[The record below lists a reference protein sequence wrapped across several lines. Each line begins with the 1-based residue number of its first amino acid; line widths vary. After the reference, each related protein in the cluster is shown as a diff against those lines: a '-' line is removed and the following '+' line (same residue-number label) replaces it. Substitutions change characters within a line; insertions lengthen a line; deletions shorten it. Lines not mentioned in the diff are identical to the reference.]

1 MQFRLKTSKQ
11 TEEIYSAIYA
21 REYLQPFVLVKI
33 SISLAL
39 HDGYKFE
46 EEATYDTNGLDLNRQ
61 IIMGD
66 NESLFKALIEVNE
79 GRYIDEEEYFP
90 NVVKQYI
97 DYGAMLLEQE
107 YKYGHDFYSHLV
119 NLEKGI

>member
-1 MQFRLKTSKQ
+1 MQPRVALH
-11 TEEIYSAIYA
+11 
-21 REYLQPFVLVKI
+21 LQPFALVKI
-33 SISLAL
+33 SIALAL
-39 HDGYKFE
+39 HDGYKSE
-46 EEATYDTNGLDLNRQ
+46 DGTTYDSNGLDLNRQ
-61 IIMGD
+61 TIMGD

-97 DYGAMLLEQE
+97 DYGAVLLEQE

-119 NLEKGI
+119 NLEKSI

>member
-1 MQFRLKTSKQ
+1 
-11 TEEIYSAIYA
+11 
-21 REYLQPFVLVKI
+21 
-33 SISLAL
+33 
-39 HDGYKFE
+39 
-46 EEATYDTNGLDLNRQ
+46 
-61 IIMGD
+61 MGD

-79 GRYIDEEEYFP
+79 GLYIDEEEYFP

>member
-11 TEEIYSAIYA
+11 TEEIYAAIYA
-21 REYLQPFVLVKI
+21 REYLQPFALVKI
-33 SISLAL
+33 SIALAL
-39 HDGYKFE
+39 HDGYKSE
-46 EEATYDTNGLDLNRQ
+46 DGTTYDSNGLDLNRQ
-61 IIMGD
+61 TIMGD

-97 DYGAMLLEQE
+97 DYGSVLLEQE

>member
-11 TEEIYSAIYA
+11 TEEIYATIYV
-21 REYLQPFVLVKI
+21 REYLQPFALVKI
-33 SISLAL
+33 SIALAL
-39 HDGYKFE
+39 HDGYKYKDE
-46 EEATYDTNGLDLNRQ
+46 TAYDTNGLDLNRQ
-61 IIMGD
+61 TIMGD

-79 GRYIDEEEYFP
+79 NRYIDEEEYFP

-97 DYGAMLLEQE
+97 DYGAILLEQE